1 MITIVIIFF
10 TVYLI
15 TRIPSIKQYIS
26 DTFLSGFF
34 FTILI
39 TIGIASLIN
48 VVSILCNE
56 DEVYCYEPVVEEY
69 DIDWA
74 NKKHTLLQVDG
85 VLSFN
90 VSDSS
95 RVILKTDSTNECRAY
110 KYISIPDSTLSM
122 KWLINWY
129 PNVIDSV
136 VVYNIDKL
144 E

>member
-1 MITIVIIFF
+1 MITIAIIFF
-10 TVYLI
+10 TAYLI
-15 TRIPSIKQYIS
+15 TCIPSLKQDIS
-26 DTFLSGFF
+26 DGFLSRFF

-48 VVSILCNE
+48 VVAILYNE

-69 DIDWA
+69 DIHWA
-74 NKKHTLLQVDG
+74 NKKHTLIQVHG

-110 KYISIPDSTLSM
+110 KYISVPDSTLSI
-122 KWLINWY
+122 KWLINLY

>member
-1 MITIVIIFF
+1 MITIAIIFF

-15 TRIPSIKQYIS
+15 TCISSLKQDIS
-26 DTFLSGFF
+26 EVFLSRFF

-48 VVSILCNE
+48 TVAILCDE
-56 DEVYCYEPVVEEY
+56 DDVYCYEPVVEEY
-69 DIDWA
+69 DINWA
-74 NKKHTLLQVDG
+74 NRKHTLVQVEG